1 MPATQVEPTAEEG
14 APDVF
19 VALGDPRRRRL
30 MELLG
35 ERGESPVTDLVD
47 ALAIAQPS
55 VSKHLGVLRA
65 AGLVAVRRRGR
76 ERLYSV
82 RAEQVRAVMEWTMR
96 FERLWSHQ
104 IDRVK
109 ARAEAMARDDTPR
122 PRPNRS
128 TPTDAASTRTP
139 TAPNDAVGRQE
150 NTP

>member
-1 MPATQVEPTAEEG
+1 
-14 APDVF
+14 
-19 VALGDPRRRRL
+19 

-35 ERGESPVTDLVD
+35 ERGEAPVTDLVD

-82 RAEQVRAVMEWTMR
+82 RAEQLRAVTEWTMR

-109 ARAEAMARDDTPR
+109 ARAEATARDDTPHQR
-122 PRPNRS
+122 PSRS
-128 TPTDAASTRTP
+128 AATDAASSTTTP
-139 TAPNDAVGRQE
+139 KDAVGRQE
-150 NTP
+150 STP